1 MGVEIWVVW
10 LDWGIIV
17 RVRFERGL
25 VGVFNWFVVVGIN
38 IVFFEI
44 INVGYMIYFSN
55 VVLR

>member
-1 MGVEIWVVW
+1 MGVEIRVVW